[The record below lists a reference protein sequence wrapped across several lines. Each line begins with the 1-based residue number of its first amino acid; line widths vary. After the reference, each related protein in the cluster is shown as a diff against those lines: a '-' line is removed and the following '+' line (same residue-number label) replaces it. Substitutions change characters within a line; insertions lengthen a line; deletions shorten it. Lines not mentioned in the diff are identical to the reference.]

1 MGIRFTGFS
10 TPIGG
15 LEWEYT
21 NKNVPVAR
29 PLVQPGQKLK
39 VFVSSICGKSRY
51 DKVRSE
57 LKQLIEKTGLATVY
71 LFEEEG
77 AASIPAGSHY
87 LYALKDSDVCIF
99 LIDNADGI
107 TKGVQ
112 AEIDTVKKNGIKALY
127 YFCDETKKEKTTLE
141 QSLQGAQFAKSK
153 TIHKFDELTKWGARF
168 I

>member
-141 QSLQGAQFAKSK
+141 QSLQGAQFAKS
-153 TIHKFDELTKWGARF
+153 RRVQ
-168 I
+168 

>member
-127 YFCDETKKEKTTLE
+127 YFCDETKKEKMIGKARMEHIMGMHLE
-141 QSLQGAQFAKSK
+141 MRQ
-153 TIHKFDELTKWGARF
+153 
-168 I
+168 

>member
-51 DKVRSE
+51 DKVRS
-57 LKQLIEKTGLATVY
+57 
-71 LFEEEG
+71 
-77 AASIPAGSHY
+77 
-87 LYALKDSDVCIF
+87 
-99 LIDNADGI
+99 
-107 TKGVQ
+107 
-112 AEIDTVKKNGIKALY
+112 
-127 YFCDETKKEKTTLE
+127 
-141 QSLQGAQFAKSK
+141 
-153 TIHKFDELTKWGARF
+153 
-168 I
+168 

>member
-51 DKVRSE
+51 DKVRRSE
-57 LKQLIEKTGLATVY
+57 ERRVGKEC
-71 LFEEEG
+71 
-77 AASIPAGSHY
+77 ASMCRSRWSPYH
-87 LYALKDSDVCIF
+87 
-99 LIDNADGI
+99 
-107 TKGVQ
+107 
-112 AEIDTVKKNGIKALY
+112 
-127 YFCDETKKEKTTLE
+127 
-141 QSLQGAQFAKSK
+141 
-153 TIHKFDELTKWGARF
+153 
-168 I
+168 

>member
-57 LKQLIEKTGLATVY
+57 LSNLLKKL
-71 LFEEEG
+71 
-77 AASIPAGSHY
+77 GSQQF
-87 LYALKDSDVCIF
+87 IF
-99 LIDNADGI
+99 L
-107 TKGVQ
+107 
-112 AEIDTVKKNGIKALY
+112 KKKALRPY
-127 YFCDETKKEKTTLE
+127 PPDRITYML
-141 QSLQGAQFAKSK
+141 SK
-153 TIHKFDELTKWGARF
+153 IAMSAYS
-168 I
+168 